1 MNIRQKH
8 MLNTLVNDGSIHIG
22 TSAQK
27 FNVGERTIRY
37 DLDVIA
43 DYISTK
49 LQHQGL
55 MIKNNIA
62 HLMINQD
69 EIQDL
74 RLEEMDN
81 DYYEMHYV
89 FLFLFD
95 LIKTRYY
102 ELYIKE
108 WKYDYRK
115 NNDDTK

>member
-1 MNIRQKH
+1 M
-8 MLNTLVNDGSIHIG
+8 MVLSILE
-22 TSAQK
+22 QVLKK

-81 DYYEMHYV
+81 DGIMKLR
-89 FLFLFD
+89 FLQ
-95 LIKTRYY
+95 
-102 ELYIKE
+102 KE
-108 WKYDYRK
+108 RNDYDSL
-115 NNDDTK
+115 